1 METIAIIEI
10 ILYRDYREYIGAIL
24 GYWKRRKL
32 LPIVIKGLYTYIRGI
47 YWDNGK
53 IMETI
58 IYRVNKEHHRRH
70 LTTPAEVLGMHF
82 GYVCRLAQRFV

>member
-1 METIAIIEI
+1 METIAILGI
-10 ILYRDYREYIGAIL
+10 ILYRDYREYIGAML
-24 GYWKRRKL
+24 GYWKRWKL

-58 IYRVNKEHHRRH
+58 I
-70 LTTPAEVLGMHF
+70 
-82 GYVCRLAQRFV
+82 